1 MSAVVSAVEGVFH
14 AVGDAVG
21 AVVDGATHIVDEV
34 VTHVVEP
41 VAKAVEN
48 TVQAAIHDPIGTL
61 AKIAVAVVAP
71 EFLPLV
77 NIADNVA
84 HGQDLGKA
92 LVNAGVNYV
101 AGDIGNSVGDTISNQ
116 LCLSCTVGNAVNTG
130 LKGATA
136 AVIKGQNPLC
146 GAVGSLVN
154 SGLNAGATS
163 VYRGLTSG
171 CGCNS
176 SKNCLPATVSSGTN
190 DCVKGC
196 ASTTNLGGLPSG
208 TDNLDTVTVTGSKT
222 GCTDLTCTQS
232 GSTRG
237 LDGTTLPAV
246 TVVGKKD
253 TCTDLT
259 CTNACTNTTTTG
271 ALPTVNVTGKKDTCT
286 DLTCTDTCTTKGG
299 LPTVTVVGKKDTCT
313 DLTCT
318 TDCTSLP
325 TVTVVGKK
333 PTCCCCCD
341 CCDTKVTLP
350 KITVP
355 KIVDPKVVKPKTV
368 TASKGTSGCSNIP
381 WLDTSD
387 AVLKN
392 IIPLSKISE
401 TKAGEKALKDMY
413 GKTISCSANES
424 QGGVPQVNLDP
435 FTAMKGG
442 LVGSSFA
449 GGGTANTACGQAY
462 CFNQDAKYMPKFIN
476 CGPDTLQSVG
486 SSKRQN
492 QALSPKQLS
501 QLAGHISNMGNMGG
515 LASGGLPK
523 KYHDA
528 MPEGHNP
535 EFVTGLTGYYACGGG
550 TGQSDDIPA
559 MLHDGDYVMDADVV
573 AALGDGSSKAGREI
587 LDGFREKVPHHD
599 TAKGQPVPA
608 KIADGEY
615 VFPAGFVNALGGGD
629 NKAGAK
635 VLDGL
640 REKLR
645 AHKRSAPTSKI
656 PPKAKSPLDYI
667 KAAKG

>member
-1 MSAVVSAVEGVFH
+1 MSAVVSAVEGAFQ

-41 VAKAVEN
+41 VAKAVDN
-48 TVQAAIHDPIGTL
+48 TIQAAINDPIGTL
-61 AKIAVAVVAP
+61 AKVATAVVAP

-101 AGDIGNSVGDTISNQ
+101 AGDIGNGIGDQISNQ

-163 VYRGLTSG
+163 VYRCFTSG
-171 CGCNS
+171 SGCNS
-176 SKNCLPATVSSGTN
+176 SKNCLPATVSGGTN

-232 GSTRG
+232 GLTRG
-237 LDGTTLPAV
+237 LDGTT
-246 TVVGKKD
+246 
-253 TCTDLT
+253 
-259 CTNACTNTTTTG
+259 
-271 ALPTVNVTGKKDTCT
+271 
-286 DLTCTDTCTTKGG
+286 

-318 TDCTSLP
+318 NNDTNTTTTGALPTVTVTGKKDTCTDLTCTTDCTSLP
-325 TVTVVGKK
+325 PVTVVGKK
-333 PTCCCCCD
+333 PTCCCSCD

-350 KITVP
+350 KIVG
-355 KIVDPKVVKPKTV
+355 PKVVKPKTV

-401 TKAGEKALKDMY
+401 TKDGEKALKDMY
-413 GKTISCSANES
+413 GKTISCSANEP

-449 GGGTANTACGQAY
+449 SGGSPKCECCQKSNTACGQAY